1 MPTKLEK
8 FRQFKVF
15 SNCFTYLFDKYILEN
30 QTMELYGKWQ
40 AEYFKNTNP
49 IIIEIGC
56 GRGEYTIGLAEKY
69 PQKNFIGIDFKSNR
83 MWAGAK
89 QALEKKLENVA
100 FVRTKV
106 EFLDKVFAQNEVN
119 EIWITFPDPNEQKS
133 REKKRLTHPRF
144 LEHYKKFLVPNGLV
158 HLKTDND
165 VFFQYTLEVLN
176 NKNIQDEMISMD
188 LYKETNENFDEV
200 KKIKTYYEQLFFEK
214 GHSIKYCKFRLT

>member
-8 FRQFKVF
+8 FRQFKTF
-15 SNCFTYLFDKYILEN
+15 SNCFTYLFDEYILEN

-40 AEYFKNTNP
+40 AEFFKNTNP
-49 IIIEIGC
+49 IVIEIGC

-106 EFLDKVFAQNEVN
+106 EFLDKVFAASEVN

-144 LEHYKKFLVPNGLV
+144 LEHYRKFLVPNGLI

-165 VFFQYTLEVLN
+165 KFFQYTLEVLN
-176 NKNIQDEMISMD
+176 NKNIQPEMISMD
-188 LYKETNENFDEV
+188 LYKENSGNFDEV

-214 GHSIKYCKFRLT
+214 GHSIKYCQFKLK

>member
-30 QTMELYGKWQ
+30 QTMELYGEWQ

-83 MWAGAK
+83 MWTGAK
-89 QALEKKLENVA
+89 QAVEKKLENVA

-106 EFLDKVFAQNEVN
+106 EFLDKVFAPNEVN

-133 REKKRLTHPRF
+133 REKKRLTHLRF
-144 LEHYKKFLVPNGLV
+144 LEHYKKFLVPDGII

-165 VFFQYTLEVLN
+165 KFFQYTLEVL
-176 NKNIQDEMISMD
+176 KNSDLQTELVSFD
-188 LYKETNENFDEV
+188 LYNESDVVFSEV
-200 KKIKTYYEQLFFEK
+200 KSIKTYYEQLFHEK

>member
-8 FRQFKVF
+8 FRQFKTF
-15 SNCFTYLFDKYILEN
+15 SNCFTYLFDEYILEN

-40 AEYFKNTNP
+40 AEFFKDTNP
-49 IIIEIGC
+49 IVIEIGC

-83 MWAGAK
+83 MWTGAK

-106 EFLDKVFAQNEVN
+106 EFLDKVFAASEVN

-165 VFFQYTLEVLN
+165 KFFQYTLEVLN
-176 NKNIQDEMISMD
+176 NKNIQPEMISMD
-188 LYKETNENFDEV
+188 LYKEKSGNFDEV

-214 GHSIKYCKFRLT
+214 GHSIKYYQFRLK